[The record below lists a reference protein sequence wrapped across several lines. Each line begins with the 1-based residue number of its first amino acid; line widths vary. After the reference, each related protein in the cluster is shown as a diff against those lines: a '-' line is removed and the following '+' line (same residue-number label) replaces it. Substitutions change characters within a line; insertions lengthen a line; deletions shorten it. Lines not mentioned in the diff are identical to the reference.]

1 MSTPPFILS
10 GDLEQAE
17 IFFTAEHASN
27 KLPEPLEWKPEEAFI
42 KDTHWALDIGIQDLI
57 DQMLPN
63 LSCAAITSTHTRL
76 FCDLNRDPAR
86 SDLIRE
92 YVDDCQL
99 SFNHNLSTA
108 DRKSRIKTCHQGYH
122 DGLDRYLT
130 ARRSTTLPKILIS
143 LHSFTPI
150 WNNKLRTMDIGV
162 LFCEQSPLVDLFY
175 NSWKKQGY
183 FVARNEPYTGVSG
196 LMYSVH
202 RHGIQ
207 HQIPYIELEYNQSLL
222 CSADRIAKVAK
233 DTVDVI
239 NRIYEFL

>member
-1 MSTPPFILS
+1 
-10 GDLEQAE
+10 
-17 IFFTAEHASN
+17 
-27 KLPEPLEWKPEEAFI
+27 
-42 KDTHWALDIGIQDLI
+42 
-57 DQMLPN
+57 
-63 LSCAAITSTHTRL
+63 
-76 FCDLNRDPAR
+76 
-86 SDLIRE
+86 
-92 YVDDCQL
+92 
-99 SFNHNLSTA
+99 
-108 DRKSRIKTCHQGYH
+108 
-122 DGLDRYLT
+122 
-130 ARRSTTLPKILIS
+130 
-143 LHSFTPI
+143 
-150 WNNKLRTMDIGV
+150 MDIGV